1 MNVVSLASPRLQE
14 LYAWLEVDFH
24 PLQLCSRVHV
34 IVEELLADEG
44 SPLQQYVPAL
54 QDVTLVRLIR
64 QVSQVY
70 QTIKTERLL
79 ELARFASAFH
89 LERLLVDCVR
99 HNDMQVR
106 DVDLDR
112 CHVQTGFFV
121 QQSFSISSICSS
133 DLLKLPML
141 MTLFQLFGKS
151 GWDCVTVELA
161 SLTHPAIAQVA
172 YSRVS
177 LCFNEV
183 KLICA
188 PMKCFYVIKNT
199 I

>member
-34 IVEELLADEG
+34 IVEELLADDG

-70 QTIKTERLL
+70 QTIKIERLL

-106 DVDLDR
+106 DTNLDR
-112 CHVQTGFFV
+112 TWLIFV
-121 QQSFSISSICSS
+121 
-133 DLLKLPML
+133 
-141 MTLFQLFGKS
+141 
-151 GWDCVTVELA
+151 
-161 SLTHPAIAQVA
+161 
-172 YSRVS
+172 YSRVAV
-177 LCFNEV
+177 LMNQ
-183 KLICA
+183 
-188 PMKCFYVIKNT
+188 T
-199 I
+199 T

>member
-44 SPLQQYVPAL
+44 SPLHQYVPAL

-70 QTIKTERLL
+70 QTIQIERLL

-106 DVDLDR
+106 DTNLDR
-112 CHVQTGFFV
+112 CDTG
-121 QQSFSISSICSS
+121 
-133 DLLKLPML
+133 P
-141 MTLFQLFGKS
+141 G
-151 GWDCVTVELA
+151 
-161 SLTHPAIAQVA
+161 
-172 YSRVS
+172 
-177 LCFNEV
+177 
-183 KLICA
+183 
-188 PMKCFYVIKNT
+188 
-199 I
+199 

>member
-1 MNVVSLASPRLQE
+1 MCVCVCVYISGNIPKLSSVNWYHWNCCTCSISVCGCCGGCIVHYSPELSTITFVLQVRMNVVTLASPRLQE

-70 QTIKTERLL
+70 QTIKIERLL

-106 DVDLDR
+106 DINLGLV
-112 CHVQTGFFV
+112 
-121 QQSFSISSICSS
+121 
-133 DLLKLPML
+133 
-141 MTLFQLFGKS
+141 
-151 GWDCVTVELA
+151 
-161 SLTHPAIAQVA
+161 
-172 YSRVS
+172 Y
-177 LCFNEV
+177 LC
-183 KLICA
+183 IQ
-188 PMKCFYVIKNT
+188 
-199 I
+199 

>member
-1 MNVVSLASPRLQE
+1 MITFVLQVRMNVVSLASPRLQE

-24 PLQLCSRVHV
+24 PLQLCSRVHI

-54 QDVTLVRLIR
+54 KDVTLVRLIR

-70 QTIKTERLL
+70 QTIKIERLL

-106 DVDLDR
+106 DTNLDR
-112 CHVQTGFFV
+112 T
-121 QQSFSISSICSS
+121 
-133 DLLKLPML
+133 
-141 MTLFQLFGKS
+141 
-151 GWDCVTVELA
+151 W
-161 SLTHPAIAQVA
+161 LTFRRIT
-172 YSRVS
+172 S
-177 LCFNEV
+177 
-183 KLICA
+183 
-188 PMKCFYVIKNT
+188 T
-199 I
+199 IVDVLHR

>member
-1 MNVVSLASPRLQE
+1 MFASVLQVRMNVVSLASPRLQE

-44 SPLQQYVPAL
+44 SLLQQYVPAL

-70 QTIKTERLL
+70 QTIKIERLL

-106 DVDLDR
+106 DTNLDR
-112 CHVQTGFFV
+112 TWL
-121 QQSFSISSICSS
+121 ICV
-133 DLLKLPML
+133 
-141 MTLFQLFGKS
+141 
-151 GWDCVTVELA
+151 C
-161 SLTHPAIAQVA
+161 
-172 YSRVS
+172 SRVAVLMNLS
-177 LCFNEV
+177 
-183 KLICA
+183 
-188 PMKCFYVIKNT
+188 T
-199 I
+199 

>member
-1 MNVVSLASPRLQE
+1 MSPLNLLQVRVNVVSLASPRLQE

-24 PLQLCSRVHV
+24 PLQLCSRVHTV
-34 IVEELLADEG
+34 VEELRADEG

-70 QTIKTERLL
+70 QTIEIARLL

-106 DVDLDR
+106 E
-112 CHVQTGFFV
+112 
-121 QQSFSISSICSS
+121 
-133 DLLKLPML
+133 M
-141 MTLFQLFGKS
+141 
-151 GWDCVTVELA
+151 
-161 SLTHPAIAQVA
+161 
-172 YSRVS
+172 
-177 LCFNEV
+177 
-183 KLICA
+183 
-188 PMKCFYVIKNT
+188 
-199 I
+199 